1 MIHDGLD
8 SVHEEGSTESL
19 DQTSSKLKFNLAK
32 KELTSGDIDLEN
44 TEFLSKKS
52 EKINIENSGEEDQI
66 DIRDSQRQLLEK
78 AIRYISETTISKN
91 R

>member
-52 EKINIENSGEEDQI
+52 EKINI
-66 DIRDSQRQLLEK
+66 
-78 AIRYISETTISKN
+78 
-91 R
+91 